1 MISINTSLSTFKGFN
16 SNIIS
21 TNKWFTQ
28 NKSINLTDYVYGKQ
42 KPGIIKKT
50 FNLFKWMHRIY
61 SIKKNIQ
68 RLQKISKSLSKIA
81 KFGVKI
87 GGFIFK
93 GLKVLIKIGIKYLAK
108 PIWNACKWIGK
119 GVFKGFSWVIEKLKR
134 PIGWILEKVG
144 NLVKTILNK
153 VFKFVN
159 KKLILPIVN
168 KIKSWLPKLKAIIA
182 PLLDGV
188 KILLKR
194 GFNKI
199 KNLVIN
205 DKAKRVFNSGKTFI
219 VEAGK
224 SVKGFIGGTIGFFK
238 EGTNKIITKVIG
250 LGKDAKNLAVVT
262 KDGII
267 AKGKSAVDW
276 FKYTKRKWKV
286 GLKLVKHKAKM
297 KWFRFTKI
305 NKVGK
310 MMAAVVAWGIKLLK
324 FLLKGA
330 KLLMK
335 GISSTIAWIT
345 SAATAGT
352 SLIFPLVMGLI
363 FESISYIP
371 KLLKY
376 ATKPIKWFWNLG
388 LYILSILGWVNPML
402 GWAALAG
409 GLMDLLSTD
418 LFIYVKWLF
427 NGCDPKILEEAAG
440 LKEVGLD
447 IIFTNNNA
455 QRLDTIKDLQ
465 KHTLTSQILLAK
477 QTTDK
482 FNDIAIDIINI
493 LSEKQIIR
501 SNYLTDCV
509 NTI

>member
-1 MISINTSLSTFKGFN
+1 MAFINTSLSTFKGFS
-16 SNIIS
+16 SNVVS

-28 NKSINLTDYVYGKQ
+28 NKTINLTEYVYGKQ
-42 KPGIIKKT
+42 ESGIIKKT
-50 FNLFKWMHRIY
+50 FNLLKWMHRIY

-68 RLQKISKSLSKIA
+68 RLKTISKNLSKIV

-87 GGFIFK
+87 GGFVI
-93 GLKVLIKIGIKYLAK
+93 KVVKTITKIGIKYLAK

-119 GVFKGFSWVIEKLKR
+119 GVFKGFSWVIEKLKG

-153 VFKFVN
+153 VSKFIR
-159 KKLILPIVN
+159 KKIIKPIIKKIMKWLC
-168 KIKSWLPKLKAIIA
+168 KIKVIIA
-182 PLLDGV
+182 PLLDSM
-188 KILLKR
+188 KDLLKR
-194 GFNKI
+194 GFDKI

-205 DKAKRVFNSGKTFI
+205 DKTKRIFNSGKTFI
-219 VEAGK
+219 VETGK
-224 SVKGFIGGTIGFFK
+224 SVKGFVGGTIGFFK

-250 LGKDAKNLAVVT
+250 LGKDAKDLTVAT

-267 AKGKSAVDW
+267 AGGKSAVDW

-297 KWFRFTKI
+297 KWFRFTKV

-310 MMAAVVAWGIKLLK
+310 MMVAMVKWGIKLLK

-352 SLIFPLVMGLI
+352 SLIFPLVCGLI
-363 FESISYIP
+363 FESIDYIP

-376 ATKPIKWFWNLG
+376 VASPVKWLWNLG

-409 GLMDLLSTD
+409 GLIDLLSTD
-418 LFIYVKWLF
+418 LFVYVKWLF
-427 NGCDPKILEEAAG
+427 SGRDPKVLEDSAKLKEAG
-440 LKEVGLD
+440 LDV
-447 IIFTNNNA
+447 IFNSGTA
-455 QRLDTIKDLQ
+455 QRIDNMKDLE
-465 KHTLTSQILLAK
+465 KNTLTSQMLLAK

-482 FNDIAIDIINI
+482 FNSIAVDIINI
-493 LSEKQIIR
+493 LSKKQIIR
-501 SNYLTDCV
+501 SNYLIKC
-509 NTI
+509 NNAI